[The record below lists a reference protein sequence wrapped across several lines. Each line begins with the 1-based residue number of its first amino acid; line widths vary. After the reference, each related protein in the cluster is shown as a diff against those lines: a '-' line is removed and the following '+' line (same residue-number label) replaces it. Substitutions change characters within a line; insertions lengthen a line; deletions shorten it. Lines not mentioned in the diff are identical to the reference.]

1 MLLLPELLLPEVLGV
16 VADEE
21 PVDGVEADEPEE
33 LADGVLLEPLAPM
46 EVPLPDV
53 PVLALGVL
61 LLELPDAL
69 GDALEL
75 PEPLELL
82 EGVADEPEAPIVEP
96 VLGEALGDLSVPPA
110 AAPPL
115 VSALL
120 PLAPLA
126 PLAPPLA
133 PPAPLW
139 ATATPP
145 NARAAAAASVER
157 VILVA
162 RMCLTPR

>member
-21 PVDGVEADEPEE
+21 PVDGVEADEPDE
-33 LADGVLLEPLAPM
+33 LVDGVLLEPLAPM
-46 EVPLPDV
+46 DVPLPDV
-53 PVLALGVL
+53 PLLALGVL
-61 LLELPDAL
+61 LLALPEAL
-69 GDALEL
+69 GDE
-75 PEPLELL
+75 LELL
-82 EGVADEPEAPIVEP
+82 EGVLDEPDAPIEP
-96 VLGEALGDLSVPPA
+96 VVLPPAAWLLGEAVFLAVPSL
-110 AAPPL
+110 APP
-115 VSALL
+115 VE
-120 PLAPLA
+120 A

-133 PPAPLW
+133 PLW
-139 ATATPP
+139 ATAMPP

>member
-1 MLLLPELLLPEVLGV
+1 MLLLPELLPPEVLGV

-21 PVDGVEADEPEE
+21 PVDGVEAEEPDE
-33 LADGVLLEPLAPM
+33 LVDGMLLEPLAPM

-53 PVLALGVL
+53 PLLALGVL
-61 LLELPDAL
+61 LLELPEAL
-69 GDALEL
+69 GDVLEL
-75 PEPLELL
+75 P

-96 VLGEALGDLSVPPA
+96 VLGEVLGDLSVPP

-120 PLAPLA
+120 PPLA
-126 PLAPPLA
+126 PLAPPA